1 MLIKGNDGTI
11 EKRKGGQVQICTYLI
26 MEYIPGIL
34 LYDLSKELGAL
45 GETQALFFFT

>member
-1 MLIKGNDGTI
+1 MHGNDGI
-11 EKRKGGQVQICTYLI
+11 FERRKGGQVEKCTYLI